1 MTERRSDLPVEQDAN
16 LQEAPTPPPPAPDS
30 RTGSYFEK
38 LIKYIPGEL
47 VAGYLALDGILREE
61 LMGDPVSIWLYWGIF
76 AAILILTPFY
86 VKFRPSQQAQEES
99 IRFHCCA
106 ATVAFAVWVFA
117 LGGPFAVTWPDI
129 YRPVYGS
136 LLLIITTLAIPVIEA
151 AAMKLKFFN
160 PKLKDQT

>member
-1 MTERRSDLPVEQDAN
+1 MTDQREDPPVEDEETIEA
-16 LQEAPTPPPPAPDS
+16 QETPTPPAPDS
-30 RTGSYFEK
+30 RTSSYFEK
-38 LIKYIPGEL
+38 LIKYIPGDL

-61 LMGDPVSIWLYWGIF
+61 LIGDPVSIWLYWAVFGT
-76 AAILILTPFY
+76 ILILTPFY

-106 ATVAFAVWVFA
+106 ATVAFTTWVFA
-117 LGGPFAVTWPDI
+117 LGGPFAVTWPGI

-136 LLLIITTLAIPVIEA
+136 LLLVITALAIPVIEA

-160 PKLKDQT
+160 PRLEERT